1 MPRVWDPYPYPLFG
15 YAPGE
20 PGWIV
25 NSKDME
31 RELPMWL
38 VACRVRWLDS
48 VRRTVARFLYI
59 IALDASTHAL
69 FTGGVVASDRRRT
82 VASRRHLSHRLCP
95 GNEAISVAH
104 LAIIARSHRRRP
116 AAYLALSICHLNRPI
131 GNNNNHHH
139 RFTAIIQVNLR

>member
-15 YAPGE
+15 YAPDE

-69 FTGGVVASDRRRT
+69 FTGGVVASARPTATD
-82 VASRRHLSHRLCP
+82 VAPSRLD
-95 GNEAISVAH
+95 AISLIVSVQEMKRFPSHTSLSSHAV
-104 LAIIARSHRRRP
+104 IAAGPPLTWRYES
-116 AAYLALSICHLNRPI
+116 ATLI
-131 GNNNNHHH
+131 GP
-139 RFTAIIQVNLR
+139 